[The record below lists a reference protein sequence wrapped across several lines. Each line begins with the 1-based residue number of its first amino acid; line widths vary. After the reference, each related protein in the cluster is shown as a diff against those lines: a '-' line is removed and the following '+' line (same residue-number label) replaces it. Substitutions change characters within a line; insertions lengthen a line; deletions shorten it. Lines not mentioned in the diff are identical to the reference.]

1 DAAALLAAL
10 THSLNQSNHLVVYAN
25 GPEFLCR
32 LTATSMALGIE
43 TKLNLIHSNRC
54 LIGLRLLMFEPV

>member
-1 DAAALLAAL
+1 
-10 THSLNQSNHLVVYAN
+10 VVYAN